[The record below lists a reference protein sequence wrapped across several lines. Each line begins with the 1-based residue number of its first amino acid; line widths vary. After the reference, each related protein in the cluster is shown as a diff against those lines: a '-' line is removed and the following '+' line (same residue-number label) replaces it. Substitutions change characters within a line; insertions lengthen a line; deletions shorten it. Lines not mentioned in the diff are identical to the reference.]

1 MMECPYCKTELEE
14 GFLYGNRNTWWVP
27 EGKWSYADEGVL
39 DLYDSSIDK
48 ADRMYVLRTWLCRRC
63 NLLLANPPEQQ
74 KGITRENFY
83 RLPLEKVL
91 KQGKEAAE
99 TKIRKLRKL
108 EP

>member
-1 MMECPYCKTELEE
+1 MMECPCCKIELEE

-48 ADRMYVLRTWLCRRC
+48 ADRMYVLRTWFCRRC

-99 TKIRKLRKL
+99 TKIRKLRKP